1 MASEE
6 VMEELDALMAILEE
20 DTVEVTK
27 EGDRPRVCISWH
39 LKGRKGTKI
48 YQTQNDNVCY
58 RKMR

>member
-48 YQTQNDNVCY
+48 YQTQNDQ
-58 RKMR
+58 